1 MFSKHWDKVNDDDKV
16 ESTSFFFFS
25 IWLFIFDQEMSS
37 RSKKKLDLSR
47 THMGSLNC
55 CFEIF
60 SYEFDCMINFNWFFD
75 VSFYVISRAAALV
88 CANKRE
94 KREDRHDFQLSNR
107 QWCIHDE
114 KNLFVNMNWLT
125 NCLIVISI
133 IWITSSAWDHNFILK
148 EWWGINK

>member
-60 SYEFDCMINFNWFFD
+60 SYEFNCMINFNWFFD

-88 CANKRE
+88 YANKRE
-94 KREDRHDFQLSNR
+94 KKGGSARFSIVESTMMHTWWKKSICEYELVNKLLNCD
-107 QWCIHDE
+107 IHHL
-114 KNLFVNMNWLT
+114 N
-125 NCLIVISI
+125 
-133 IWITSSAWDHNFILK
+133 H
-148 EWWGINK
+148 